1 MEPSK
6 YQTHIYEKVA
16 QAPQT
21 SLIIDALAG
30 SGKTT
35 TIVKSL
41 DFISPNESVLFC
53 AFNKHIADEL
63 ALRAP
68 AHVSASTLHSLGL
81 SNIRSGFRKV
91 KVNKWKNSEILNDFF
106 PDPRKLR
113 DAVEKKNALI
123 DRLTSEKIISLAKA
137 NLCPPSIALA
147 AHYGEFAEERHVSA
161 AIAAIERATEVEKL
175 GVDFD
180 DMIYLCA
187 IEFVKCEK
195 FTTIVVDEAQDLNE
209 SQISMLLKS
218 RMSVSSR
225 IIAVGDPFQSIYG
238 FRGASGAAMQTLSA
252 ATQALELPLSI
263 CYRCATNVVKSAQKF
278 VPQIEWWENSP
289 AGIVDSMKYDK
300 MLDALH
306 PGDYVLCRVNAP
318 LFSIALNLIKRNI
331 KPTLRGKDL
340 AKQLSSLARRLCK
353 NGETLSEFAQTINEW
368 RSKQL
373 ENVESQSKR
382 SDVIDRAEVLL
393 ICAAAAGSPSA
404 TADFIESLFEESR
417 NSVTLSSIHRA
428 KGLEADRV
436 FWLQFALKPEKLL
449 DWELPIEQINLP
461 YVATTRAKRELYYV
475 ELPKQS

>member
-1 MEPSK
+1 MTPSK
-6 YQTHIYEKVA
+6 YQLEIYTQVERS
-16 QAPQT
+16 PQT
-21 SLIIDALAG
+21 SLVVDALAG
-30 SGKTT
+30 SGKTF

-41 DFISPNESVLFC
+41 DFISDRESVLFC

-81 SNIRSGFRKV
+81 SNIRSEFRKV
-91 KVNKWKNSEILNDFF
+91 RVNKWKNSELLNDFF
-106 PDPRKLR
+106 PDPRKLH
-113 DAVEKKNALI
+113 DKVEKKNALI
-123 DRLTSEKIISLAKA
+123 DRLVTEKLISLAKA
-137 NLCPPSIALA
+137 NLCPPSIELA
-147 AHYGEFAEERHVSA
+147 AHYGEFAEERHVIA
-161 AIAAIERATEVEKL
+161 ASAAIERAVEVEKF

-187 IEFVKCEK
+187 IGFVKCEK
-195 FTTIVVDEAQDLNE
+195 FTTVIVDEAQDLNE
-209 SQISMLLKS
+209 SQIAMLLKS
-218 RMSVSSR
+218 RMSNSSR
-225 IIAVGDPFQSIYG
+225 IIAVGDPWQSIYG
-238 FRGASGAAMQTLSA
+238 FRGASGESMKTLSA

-263 CYRCATNVVKSAQKF
+263 CYRCASNIVKSAQKF

-289 AGIVDSMKYDK
+289 AGIVSEMKYDK
-300 MLDALH
+300 MLDTLH
-306 PGDYVLCRVNAP
+306 PDDYVVCRINAP

-340 AKQLSSLARRLCK
+340 AKQLSSLARKLSK
-353 NGETLSEFAQTINEW
+353 NGESLSEFRQTVESW
-368 RSKQL
+368 RDKQL
-373 ENVESQSKR
+373 SGLESQSKR
-382 SDVIDRAEVLL
+382 SDIIDKAEVLL
-393 ICAAAAGSPSA
+393 ICASAAESPSQ

-428 KGLEADRV
+428 KGLEAERV

-449 DWELPIEQINLP
+449 DWELPIEQVNLP

>member
-1 MEPSK
+1 MTPSK
-6 YQTHIYEKVA
+6 YQTRIYEEVS
-16 QAPQT
+16 QSPQT

-35 TIVKSL
+35 TIVSSL
-41 DFISPNESVLFC
+41 DFIKPSESVAFV

-63 ALRAP
+63 SQRAP
-68 AHVSASTLHSLGL
+68 AHVTASTLHSLGL
-81 SNIRSGFRKV
+81 SNIRQEFRKV
-91 KVNKWKNSEILNDFF
+91 RVNKWKNAELLNEFF
-106 PDPRKLR
+106 PDPRALR
-113 DAVEKKNALI
+113 DAGEKKNAFI
-123 DRLTSEKIISLAKA
+123 DRLIAEKLISLAKA
-137 NLCPPSIALA
+137 NLCPPSVELA

-161 AIAAIERATEVEKL
+161 ANATLERATEVEKL

-187 IEFVKCEK
+187 VGFVKCEK

-209 SQISMLLKS
+209 SQIAMLLKS
-218 RMSVSSR
+218 RMNDSSR
-225 IIAVGDPFQSIYG
+225 IIAVGDPWQSIYG
-238 FRGASGAAMQTLSA
+238 FRGASGEAMRTLSA

-263 CYRCATNVVKSAQKF
+263 CYRCAINVVKSAQKF

-289 AGIVDSMKYDK
+289 PGIVSEMKYDK
-300 MLDALH
+300 MLDALR
-306 PGDYVLCRVNAP
+306 PDDYVLCRINAP

-340 AKQLSSLARRLCK
+340 AKQLSSLARKLCK
-353 NGETLSEFAQTINEW
+353 NGETLNEFCQAVDSW
-368 RSKQL
+368 RDKQL
-373 ENVESQSKR
+373 SGLESQSKR
-382 SDVIDRAEVLL
+382 SDIIDRAEVLY
-393 ICAAAAGSPSA
+393 ICARAAGSPSA
-404 TADFIESLFEESR
+404 TADFIESLFEENR

-428 KGLEADRV
+428 KGLEAERV

-449 DWELPIEQINLP
+449 EWELPIEQINLP